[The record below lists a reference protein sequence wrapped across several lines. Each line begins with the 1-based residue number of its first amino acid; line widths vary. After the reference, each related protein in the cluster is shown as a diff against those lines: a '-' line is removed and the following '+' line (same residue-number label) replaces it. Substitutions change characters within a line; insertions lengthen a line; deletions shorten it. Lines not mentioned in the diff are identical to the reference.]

1 MCTEQCLDDDVEME
15 DTSSSQDNAAADE
28 GEDEEE
34 AAQAA
39 KRQKLQTPLSA
50 IEIDEVTRP
59 YSAYD
64 DQLFLEHLA
73 GLNKLQVNIFYLC
86 KHSYKI
92 LSIFKRP
99 PH

>member
-1 MCTEQCLDDDVEME
+1 MCTEQCLGDDVEME

-28 GEDEEE
+28 EEEEEEE

-59 YSAYD
+59 YSAHVLQ
-64 DQLFLEHLA
+64 QLFLEHLA
-73 GLNKLQVNIFYLC
+73 
-86 KHSYKI
+86 
-92 LSIFKRP
+92 
-99 PH
+99 